1 VRLKADGQPLNVPH
15 GSKKTRVM
23 KIIEYKKTDAD
34 YSGSWTQIFGDTA
47 SQLYTRVY

>member
-1 VRLKADGQPLNVPH
+1 MGSRLMCRTEA
-15 GSKKTRVM
+15 KKTRVM